1 MFPGAQGG
9 VSFQKCETL
18 PVVHHGRR
26 CSPIINH
33 ELHRNPKNGALWV
46 PPPTPWQRADWFS
59 LVERGYHI
67 CLEFMHQL
75 PCHIQETVT
84 DSMLSHIPEVAAFLL
99 KFYLFYLICLRV
111 CLSVCVC
118 AEVSMKARRH
128 WTPWNGSHRWLWVV
142 SNHMGVGNWT
152 PGPLHE
158 RQLLVTPD
166 PSFHFSYTLPP
177 PFPWFSLSLGW
188 GGGDIHTPSVAGHS
202 TSFILCTLTVRS
214 LKQGSLK
221 KGVGGGFGDSTCWG
235 LLNHILIWTLMTQS
249 QSTCSPRSF
258 ISGWPSV
265 GY

>member
-26 CSPIINH
+26 CSPILNH
-33 ELHRNPKNGALWV
+33 ELHRNAKNGALWV

-59 LVERGYHI
+59 LVERGYRI

-84 DSMLSHIPEVAAFLL
+84 DSMPSHIPEVAAFLL

-128 WTPWNGSHRWLWVV
+128 WTPWNGSHRWLWATIWVLGTEPQVLCTSSNCLSPLIHLFTSLTLSHPLFHDFSWASAGEGVIYTPLLWLGIQHHLFSVPWLSGV
-142 SNHMGVGNWT
+142 SNREV
-152 PGPLHE
+152 
-158 RQLLVTPD
+158 
-166 PSFHFSYTLPP
+166 
-177 PFPWFSLSLGW
+177 
-188 GGGDIHTPSVAGHS
+188 
-202 TSFILCTLTVRS
+202 
-214 LKQGSLK
+214 
-221 KGVGGGFGDSTCWG
+221 
-235 LLNHILIWTLMTQS
+235 
-249 QSTCSPRSF
+249 
-258 ISGWPSV
+258 
-265 GY
+265 